1 MLRIC
6 CCAGMLLL
14 AQNAVAADCD
24 SPVNQME
31 INRCASS
38 ELDAETSALNSVFGK
53 YRDMLD
59 VSDKQ
64 RLDEV
69 GVAWGKYKDLAC
81 NFEASAVQGGSMQP
95 YVLAQCLVGHT
106 KIRRKQL
113 EALLRCDSGVTPGCL

>member
-1 MLRIC
+1 MLKIFFC
-6 CCAGMLLL
+6 VGMLFL
-14 AQNAVAADCD
+14 AKNALAADCE

-38 ELDAETSALNSVFGK
+38 ELDAETSAMNSVFGK

-59 VSDKQ
+59 VSEKQ

-69 GVAWGKYKDLAC
+69 GVAWAKYKDMAC

-95 YVLAQCLVGHT
+95 YVLAQCLVGYT